1 MRLLMGDRVDPAPGA
16 GFLLLGRADRTVKV
30 AEKRFSLPE
39 MERVLGTHEFVA
51 EAALLVLEV
60 AGSARVHAVVA
71 ASEVG
76 WAVCE
81 AEGRGRFGAVLGK
94 HLGRHFDRVLVP
106 RAWRVVRELPRDAQD
121 KVPEALEADAFVRRL
136 EIPEDLASLEG
147 HFDAFPVVAGVAQ
160 LAWVLDAAA
169 AWLGRR
175 PRLRAVEAL
184 KFPVPLRPGGS
195 LVLRLE
201 RSATG
206 SQLLF
211 RLSDGDRVFGTGRL
225 LLAAPPDEAGAA

>member
-1 MRLLMGDRVDPAPGA
+1 
-16 GFLLLGRADRTVKV
+16 
-30 AEKRFSLPE
+30 
-39 MERVLGTHEFVA
+39 
-51 EAALLVLEV
+51 
-60 AGSARVHAVVA
+60 
-71 ASEVG
+71 
-76 WAVCE
+76 
-81 AEGRGRFGAVLGK
+81 
-94 HLGRHFDRVLVP
+94 
-106 RAWRVVRELPRDAQD
+106 VVRELPRDAQD
-121 KVPEALEADAFVRRL
+121 KVPAAALAGLFADRVGPERPREPRIVSEALEADAFVRRL

-225 LLAAPPDEAGAA
+225 LLAAPSDEAGAA